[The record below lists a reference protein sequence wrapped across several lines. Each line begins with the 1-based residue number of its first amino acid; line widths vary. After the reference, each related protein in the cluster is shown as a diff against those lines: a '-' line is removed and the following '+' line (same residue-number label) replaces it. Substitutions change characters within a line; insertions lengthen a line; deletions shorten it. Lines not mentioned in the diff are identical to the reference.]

1 MAVTLLVLQAR
12 LEALDAAI
20 ASGVLTVKHGETLT
34 TFRSMKEMLQAR
46 DLLLG
51 QIDDLDP
58 TTTTRT
64 RIRYA
69 YQSGKGL

>member
-1 MAVTLLVLQAR
+1 MASLATLQAR

-46 DLLLG
+46 DLLLE
-51 QIDDLDP
+51 QIADANGA
-58 TTTTRT
+58 TRT
-64 RIRYA
+64 RIRYP
-69 YQSGKGL
+69 YQSCKGL

>member
-1 MAVTLLVLQAR
+1 MMASLTILQAR

-20 ASGVLTVKHGETLT
+20 ASGVLTVRHGETLT
-34 TFRSMKEMLQAR
+34 TFRSMNEMIKAR
-46 DLLLG
+46 DLLLS
-51 QIDDLDP
+51 QIDGLNGVTP
-58 TTTTRT
+58 T